1 MSMELTQ
8 TKARQ
13 LYTLLLRARRF
24 EEKAQE
30 MSLAGQLTGFVHS
43 GVGQEAIGV
52 GVCVELRR
60 SDSVMI
66 SHRGFAHALTKG
78 ISMGELL
85 AELGGKSTGCCG
97 GKGGT
102 HIAKFELGVLGIS
115 GSIGGAF
122 PIAVGAAMADRY
134 KGTDDVV
141 ICIFG
146 DGAANRGTFHEAANL
161 ASIWTLPVI
170 FLCENNGFGMS
181 MPTARALS
189 VERVAQRAASYSMP
203 GATIDGNDVLAVYS
217 AVRDAVARARRG
229 EGPALI
235 ECITYRMKGHFIADQ
250 GAYQSRED
258 LQQWRE
264 LDPLQRFQNY
274 LLVSDMLTE
283 ALIAE
288 YESNVA
294 EEIADAVRF
303 FENSPFPERAAM
315 FEGVSYA

>member
-1 MSMELTQ
+1 VELTQ

-30 MSLAGQLTGFVHS
+30 LSLAGQLTGFVHS
-43 GVGQEAIGV
+43 GIGQEAIGV
-52 GVCVELRR
+52 GACVDLRQ

-78 ISMGELL
+78 IGMGELL

-102 HIAKFELGVLGIS
+102 HLAKFEIGVLGIS

-122 PIAVGAAMADRY
+122 PIAVGAAMAARY
-134 KGTDDVV
+134 VGTDDVV
-141 ICIFG
+141 ICFFG
-146 DGAANRGTFHEAANL
+146 DGAANRGTFHEAVNL
-161 ASIWTLPVI
+161 ASIWSLPVI

-181 MPTARALS
+181 MPATKALS
-189 VERVAQRAASYSMP
+189 VERVAQRAASYTMP
-203 GATIDGNDVLAVYS
+203 GTTIDGNDIRAVY
-217 AVRDAVARARRG
+217 ATVRDAVARARRG
-229 EGPALI
+229 EGPTLI

-250 GAYQSRED
+250 GTYQLRDD

-264 LDPLQRFQNY
+264 RDPLRRFQHD
-274 LLVSDMLTE
+274 LLANDMLTE
-283 ALIAE
+283 ALIIE
-288 YESNVA
+288 YEANVA
-294 EEIADAVRF
+294 EEIASAVRF
-303 FENSPFPERAAM
+303 FENSPFPERTAM
-315 FEGVSYA
+315 FEGVSYARD

>member
-1 MSMELTQ
+1 MELTQ
-8 TKARQ
+8 AKARQ
-13 LYTLLLRARRF
+13 LYNLLLRARRF

-30 MSLAGQLTGFVHS
+30 MSLAGVLTGFVHS

-52 GVCVELRR
+52 GACAELRQ

-78 ISMGELL
+78 IGMGELL

-102 HIAKFELGVLGIS
+102 HLAKFEVGVLGIS

-122 PIAVGAAMADRY
+122 PIAVGAAMAAKY
-134 KGTDDVV
+134 KGVDDVV
-141 ICIFG
+141 VCFFG

-161 ASIWTLPVI
+161 ASIWNLPVV

-181 MPTARALS
+181 MPTSKALS
-189 VERVAQRAASYSMP
+189 VERVAQRAAGYSMP
-203 GATIDGNDVLAVYS
+203 GTTIDGNDILAVYS
-217 AVRDAVARARRG
+217 AVSEAVARARRG
-229 EGPALI
+229 EGPAMI

-250 GAYQSRED
+250 GAYQSRDD
-258 LQQWRE
+258 LKQWRE
-264 LDPLQRFQNY
+264 RDPLRRFQDY
-274 LLVSDMLTE
+274 LLAGDLLTD
-283 ALIAE
+283 ALVTE

-294 EEIADAVRF
+294 EEIASAVRF

>member
-1 MSMELTQ
+1 VELTQ
-8 TKARQ
+8 DKARQ
-13 LYTLLLRARRF
+13 LYKLLLQARRF

-30 MSLAGQLTGFVHS
+30 MSLAGVLTGFVHS

-52 GVCVELRR
+52 GACAELRQ

-78 ISMGELL
+78 VGMGELL

-102 HIAKFELGVLGIS
+102 HLAKFEVGVLGIS

-122 PIAVGAAMADRY
+122 PIAVGAAMAARY
-134 KGTDDVV
+134 KRTDDVV
-141 ICIFG
+141 VCFFG

-161 ASIWTLPVI
+161 ASIWNLPVV

-181 MPTARALS
+181 MPTSTALS
-189 VERVAQRAASYSMP
+189 VESVAQRAAGYSMP
-203 GATIDGNDVLAVYS
+203 GTTIDGNDILAVYA
-217 AVRDAVARARRG
+217 AVGESVARARRG

-250 GAYQSRED
+250 GAYQSRDD
-258 LQQWRE
+258 LLQWRE
-264 LDPLQRFQNY
+264 RDSLRRFQDY
-274 LLVSDMLTE
+274 LLAGGMLTD
-283 ALIAE
+283 ALVAE
-288 YESNVA
+288 YESSVA
-294 EEIADAVRF
+294 EEIAGAVRF

-315 FEGVSYA
+315 FEGVRYA

>member
-1 MSMELTQ
+1 MELTQ
-8 TKARQ
+8 AKARR
-13 LYTLLLRARRF
+13 LYNLLLRARRF

-30 MSLAGQLTGFVHS
+30 MSLAGVLTGFVHS

-52 GVCVELRR
+52 GACAELRQ

-78 ISMGELL
+78 IGMGELL

-102 HIAKFELGVLGIS
+102 HLAKFEVGVLGIS

-122 PIAVGAAMADRY
+122 PIAVGAAMAAKY
-134 KGTDDVV
+134 KGVDDVV
-141 ICIFG
+141 VCFFG

-161 ASIWTLPVI
+161 ASIWNLPVV

-181 MPTARALS
+181 MPTSKALS
-189 VERVAQRAASYSMP
+189 VERVAQRAAGYSMP
-203 GATIDGNDVLAVYS
+203 GTTIDGNDILAVYS
-217 AVRDAVARARRG
+217 AVSEAVARARRG
-229 EGPALI
+229 EGPAMI

-250 GAYQSRED
+250 GAYQSRDD
-258 LQQWRE
+258 LKQWRE
-264 LDPLQRFQNY
+264 RDPLRRFQDY
-274 LLVSDMLTE
+274 LLAGDLLTD
-283 ALIAE
+283 ALVTE

-294 EEIADAVRF
+294 EEIASAVRF

>member
-1 MSMELTQ
+1 MELTQ

-13 LYTLLLRARRF
+13 LYKLLLRARRF

-30 MSLAGQLTGFVHS
+30 LSLAGLLTGFVHS

-52 GVCVELRR
+52 GACVELRQ

-78 ISMGELL
+78 IGMGELL

-102 HIAKFELGVLGIS
+102 HLAKFEVGVLGIS

-122 PIAVGAAMADRY
+122 PVAAGAAMAAKYR
-134 KGTDDVV
+134 GADDVV
-141 ICIFG
+141 VCFFG
-146 DGAANRGTFHEAANL
+146 DGAANRGTFHETANL
-161 ASIWTLPVI
+161 ASIWNLPVV

-181 MPTARALS
+181 MPTSKALS
-189 VERVAQRAASYSMP
+189 VERVAQRATGYSMP
-203 GATIDGNDVLAVYS
+203 GTTIDGNDILAVYS
-217 AVRDAVARARRG
+217 AVGEAVAGARRG

-250 GAYQSRED
+250 GTYQSRDD
-258 LQQWRE
+258 LNQWRE
-264 LDPLQRFQNY
+264 RDPLRRFQDY
-274 LLVSDMLTE
+274 LLAGDMLTD
-283 ALIAE
+283 ALVAE
-288 YESNVA
+288 YESSVT
-294 EEIADAVRF
+294 EEIASAIRF
-303 FENSPFPERAAM
+303 FENSAFPERAAM

>member
-1 MSMELTQ
+1 MELTQ
-8 TKARQ
+8 AKARQ
-13 LYTLLLRARRF
+13 LYKLLLRARRF

-30 MSLAGQLTGFVHS
+30 MSLAGLLTGFVHS

-52 GVCVELRR
+52 GACVELRQ

-78 ISMGELL
+78 IGMGELL

-102 HIAKFELGVLGIS
+102 HLAKFEVGVLGIS

-122 PIAVGAAMADRY
+122 PVAVGAAMAARY
-134 KGTDDVV
+134 KGADDVA
-141 ICIFG
+141 ICFFG

-161 ASIWTLPVI
+161 ASIWNLPLV

-181 MPTARALS
+181 MPTTKALS
-189 VERVAQRAASYSMP
+189 VERVAERAAGYSMP
-203 GATIDGNDVLAVYS
+203 GTTIDGNDILAVYS
-217 AVRDAVARARRG
+217 AVSEAVARARRG

-235 ECITYRMKGHFIADQ
+235 ECMTYRMKGHFIADQ
-250 GAYQSRED
+250 GAYQSRDD

-264 LDPLQRFQNY
+264 RDPLRRFQDY
-274 LLVSDMLTE
+274 LLAGDMLTE
-283 ALIAE
+283 ALVTE
-288 YESNVA
+288 YESAVA
-294 EEIADAVRF
+294 EEIASAVRF
-303 FENSPFPERAAM
+303 FETSPFPERAAM

>member
-1 MSMELTQ
+1 
-8 TKARQ
+8 
-13 LYTLLLRARRF
+13 
-24 EEKAQE
+24 
-30 MSLAGQLTGFVHS
+30 MSLAGVLTGFVHS

-52 GVCVELRR
+52 GACVELRQ
-60 SDSVMI
+60 SDSVLI

-78 ISMGELL
+78 IGMGELL

-102 HIAKFELGVLGIS
+102 HLAKFEVGVLGIS

-122 PIAVGAAMADRY
+122 PIAVGAAMAAKY
-134 KGTDDVV
+134 EGTGDVV
-141 ICIFG
+141 VCFFG

-161 ASIWTLPVI
+161 ASIWTLPVV

-181 MPTARALS
+181 MPTSKALS
-189 VERVAQRAASYSMP
+189 VERVAQRAAGYTMP
-203 GATIDGNDVLAVYS
+203 GITIDGNDILAVYS
-217 AVRDAVARARRG
+217 TVNEAVASTRRG
-229 EGPALI
+229 EGPALV

-250 GAYQSRED
+250 GAYQSRDD
-258 LQQWRE
+258 LKQWRE
-264 LDPLQRFQNY
+264 RDPLRRFQDY
-274 LLVSDMLTE
+274 LLAGDLLTD
-283 ALIAE
+283 ALVTE

-294 EEIADAVRF
+294 EEIASAVRF

>member
-1 MSMELTQ
+1 MELTQ
-8 TKARQ
+8 AKARQ
-13 LYTLLLRARRF
+13 LYKLLLRARRF

-30 MSLAGQLTGFVHS
+30 MSLAGVLTGFVHS

-52 GVCVELRR
+52 GACSELRQ

-78 ISMGELL
+78 IGMGELL
-85 AELGGKSTGCCG
+85 AELGGKRTGCCG

-102 HIAKFELGVLGIS
+102 HLAKFEVGVLGIS

-122 PIAVGAAMADRY
+122 PIAVGAAMAARY
-134 KGTDDVV
+134 EGTGDVV
-141 ICIFG
+141 VCFFG

-161 ASIWTLPVI
+161 ASVWTLPIV

-181 MPTARALS
+181 MPTSKALS
-189 VERVAQRAASYSMP
+189 VEQVAQRAAGYTMP
-203 GATIDGNDVLAVYS
+203 GTTIDGNDILAVYA
-217 AVRDAVARARRG
+217 AVNEAVARARRG

-250 GAYQSRED
+250 GAYQSRDD

-264 LDPLQRFQNY
+264 RDPLRRFQDY
-274 LLVSDMLTE
+274 LLAGDLLTD
-283 ALIAE
+283 ALVTE

-294 EEIADAVRF
+294 EEIASAVRF

>member
-1 MSMELTQ
+1 MELTQ
-8 TKARQ
+8 AKARQ
-13 LYTLLLRARRF
+13 LYKLLLRARRF
-24 EEKAQE
+24 EEKTQE
-30 MSLAGQLTGFVHS
+30 MSLAGVLTGFVHS

-52 GVCVELRR
+52 GACAELRQ

-78 ISMGELL
+78 IGMGELL

-102 HIAKFELGVLGIS
+102 HLAKFEIGVLGIS

-122 PIAVGAAMADRY
+122 PIAVGAAMAAKY
-134 KGTDDVV
+134 KGTGDVV
-141 ICIFG
+141 VCFFG

-161 ASIWTLPVI
+161 ASIWTLPVV

-181 MPTARALS
+181 MPTSKALS
-189 VERVAQRAASYSMP
+189 VERVAQRAAGYTIP
-203 GATIDGNDVLAVYS
+203 GTTIDGNDILAVYS
-217 AVRDAVARARRG
+217 AVSEAVARARCG
-229 EGPALI
+229 EGPVLI

-250 GAYQSRED
+250 GAYQSRDD
-258 LQQWRE
+258 LKQWRE
-264 LDPLQRFQNY
+264 RDPLRRFQDY
-274 LLVSDMLTE
+274 LLAGDMLTDV
-283 ALIAE
+283 LVTE

-294 EEIADAVRF
+294 EEIASAVRF

>member
-1 MSMELTQ
+1 MELTQ
-8 TKARQ
+8 DKARQ
-13 LYTLLLRARRF
+13 LYKLLLQARRF

-30 MSLAGQLTGFVHS
+30 MSLAGVLTGFVHS

-52 GVCVELRR
+52 GACAELRQ

-78 ISMGELL
+78 VGMGELL

-102 HIAKFELGVLGIS
+102 HLAKFEVGVLGIS

-122 PIAVGAAMADRY
+122 PIAVGAAMAARY
-134 KGTDDVV
+134 KRTDDVV
-141 ICIFG
+141 VCFFG

-161 ASIWTLPVI
+161 ASIWNLPVV

-181 MPTARALS
+181 MPTSTALS
-189 VERVAQRAASYSMP
+189 VESVAQRAAGYSMP
-203 GATIDGNDVLAVYS
+203 GTTIDGNDILAVYA
-217 AVRDAVARARRG
+217 AVGESVGGARRG

-250 GAYQSRED
+250 GAYQSRDD
-258 LQQWRE
+258 LLQWRE
-264 LDPLQRFQNY
+264 RDPLRRFQDY
-274 LLVSDMLTE
+274 LLAGGILTD
-283 ALIAE
+283 ALVAE
-288 YESNVA
+288 YESSVA
-294 EEIADAVRF
+294 EEIAGAVRF

-315 FEGVSYA
+315 FEGVRYA

>member
-1 MSMELTQ
+1 MELTQ
-8 TKARQ
+8 DKARQ
-13 LYTLLLRARRF
+13 LYKLLLQARRF

-30 MSLAGQLTGFVHS
+30 MSLAGVLTGFVHS

-52 GVCVELRR
+52 GACAELRQ

-78 ISMGELL
+78 VGMGELL

-102 HIAKFELGVLGIS
+102 HLAKFEVGVLGIS

-122 PIAVGAAMADRY
+122 PIAVGAAMAARY
-134 KGTDDVV
+134 KRTDDVV
-141 ICIFG
+141 VCFFG

-161 ASIWTLPVI
+161 ASIWNLPVV

-181 MPTARALS
+181 MPTSTALS
-189 VERVAQRAASYSMP
+189 VESVAQRAAGYSMP
-203 GATIDGNDVLAVYS
+203 GTTIDGNDILAVYA
-217 AVRDAVARARRG
+217 AVGESVARARRG

-250 GAYQSRED
+250 GAYQSRDD
-258 LQQWRE
+258 LLQWRE
-264 LDPLQRFQNY
+264 RDPLRRFQDY
-274 LLVSDMLTE
+274 LLAGGMLTD
-283 ALIAE
+283 ALVAE
-288 YESNVA
+288 YESSVA
-294 EEIADAVRF
+294 EEIAGAVRF

-315 FEGVSYA
+315 FEGVRYA